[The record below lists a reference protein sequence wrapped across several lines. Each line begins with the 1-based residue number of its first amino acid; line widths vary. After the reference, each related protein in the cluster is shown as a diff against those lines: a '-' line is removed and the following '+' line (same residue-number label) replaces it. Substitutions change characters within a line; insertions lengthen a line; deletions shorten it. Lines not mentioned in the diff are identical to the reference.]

1 MKSLFSDASIRL
13 LSPWLLVLVCAAISV
28 GIYLQALSYPFVS
41 DDMGYI
47 THNTKL
53 AALHLTQ
60 LWRLF
65 AEPFNTFS
73 EFLPLREL
81 SYWSDITLFGLNPA
95 AFRLH
100 NIILYLLCFP
110 LVYATTLELWRY
122 FRPVDAASAPW
133 VATAVT
139 ALFALHPSHAEAV
152 VWIAG
157 RKDVLSTLF
166 SLLALWLAMSA
177 RRALGL
183 SVPYATATLLAL
195 LASMLSKASAV
206 AVAPVIVL
214 LWVMFWREIPTQER
228 RKSSL
233 LWPLAGLLLAACCAI
248 IFATITTQRVP
259 FYFGIEIVTRALAV
273 LGWLARLSIS
283 PESRHFYYPVLDDPN
298 LPFMVALGGVVLA
311 TATAGAM
318 MILRKRSLEGFALAA
333 FFLLCVPSLQLIPYS
348 PPSLVSDRW
357 LALAMWPVLLLIV
370 SFAWRLKTV
379 PRVILL
385 LAFALPFGFQATART
400 SDWSSED
407 SLYDADMRA
416 YPGYFMPVYAK
427 ICIQVFDSPESYGR
441 ALKMTDN
448 ITNLEAKGIIVS
460 LVNSDRVV
468 FDSISKGDPKEA
480 IAQLQS
486 LGDKLKHPPVNI
498 KWNSPVSNLWRDSR
512 EKLSNL
518 WKYLM
523 DNFPGNE
530 LVHYSAVLHLH
541 DVANE

>member
-1 MKSLFSDASIRL
+1 
-13 LSPWLLVLVCAAISV
+13 
-28 GIYLQALSYPFVS
+28 
-41 DDMGYI
+41 
-47 THNTKL
+47 
-53 AALHLTQ
+53 
-60 LWRLF
+60 
-65 AEPFNTFS
+65 
-73 EFLPLREL
+73 
-81 SYWSDITLFGLNPA
+81 
-95 AFRLH
+95 
-100 NIILYLLCFP
+100 
-110 LVYATTLELWRY
+110 
-122 FRPVDAASAPW
+122 
-133 VATAVT
+133 
-139 ALFALHPSHAEAV
+139 
-152 VWIAG
+152 
-157 RKDVLSTLF
+157 
-166 SLLALWLAMSA
+166 
-177 RRALGL
+177 
-183 SVPYATATLLAL
+183 
-195 LASMLSKASAV
+195 
-206 AVAPVIVL
+206 
-214 LWVMFWREIPTQER
+214 
-228 RKSSL
+228 
-233 LWPLAGLLLAACCAI
+233 
-248 IFATITTQRVP
+248 
-259 FYFGIEIVTRALAV
+259 
-273 LGWLARLSIS
+273 
-283 PESRHFYYPVLDDPN
+283 
-298 LPFMVALGGVVLA
+298 VVLA